1 MTESD
6 RRLGIALAAAVTA
19 HAALLFAVTLPSW
32 SPSSTRAPLT
42 VTLSTAPGARQQST
56 TTIAAAD
63 QTGTDSTS
71 RHSRAAGDS
80 PELTEGEETRS
91 KTPGSGENAAD
102 IPLLARL
109 TPQAGLYTGR
119 GQRQAGGSSA
129 QIAVPETMRRRTAA
143 ADPRA
148 AYLEAWRNG
157 VERIGNRDLPRAVLA
172 NMRGER
178 RLTMEVT
185 LAADGRLLDMRIRRG
200 SGYPQL
206 DAAARRIL
214 RDAAPF
220 TPFPAALRE
229 RWPQLTF
236 AYDWRF
242 LPERGN
248 TLGVEDVSR

>member
-1 MTESD
+1 MTASD
-6 RRLGIALAAAVTA
+6 RRLGIAFAAAFTA
-19 HAALLFAVTLPSW
+19 HAALLFAVTLPNW
-32 SPSSTRAPLT
+32 SPSARAPLT
-42 VTLSTAPGARQQST
+42 VTLSTAPGIRQQST

-71 RHSRAAGDS
+71 RHSQATGES

-91 KTPGSGENAAD
+91 RTPGAGENAAD

-109 TPQAGLYTGR
+109 TPEADLYTGSGR
-119 GQRQAGGSSA
+119 RQAGGSSA
-129 QIAVPETMRRRTAA
+129 RVAVPETMRRRTAA

-148 AYLEAWRNG
+148 AYLEAWRNV
-157 VERIGNRDLPRAVLA
+157 VESIGNRDLPRAILA

-206 DAAARRIL
+206 DAAAQRIL
-214 RDAAPF
+214 REAAPF
-220 TPFPAALRE
+220 APFPAALRE

-242 LPERGN
+242 LPEHDN
-248 TLGVEDVSR
+248 TLGVEEVPR